1 MAEAGKDIARV
12 VVTGIGV
19 LSGFGTGRE
28 VFEDG
33 LFSGRSAIRR
43 IEGIDTTALNC
54 HFGAEL
60 ARFDGQDLIR
70 KLERPFYDRVSLMA
84 MAAADEALDQAGL
97 DPAEIGPVTGVM
109 MGSAFGPG
117 KSIQESVL
125 QIFQN
130 QRLRPTSIIK
140 MMLSGPTA
148 ALCARYRLQ
157 RGSQAHVTACAASA
171 HAIAQAVQ
179 AVRRGEMEICLAG
192 GAEAFPTSALFAA
205 WDALAI
211 MSPETDPSAGIMR
224 PFSMDRSGFV
234 IGEAAA
240 VLVLEREDRARARGA
255 GIMAEICGAGS
266 VSDTPTLTKP
276 TLRGMVGA
284 MRAAMDDAGL
294 VPADIRHI
302 NAHGTATE
310 LNDALESDAINELFG
325 THASEIRV
333 SACKSAIGHCMGA
346 ASAIESAATVL
357 ALQRQQAP
365 CAIDLTGNGSNPDR
379 DGAHSGRTSPMQAD
393 IALSN
398 SFAFG
403 GHYSTLAFRRIA
415 DARPSP

>member
-1 MAEAGKDIARV
+1 MGETGNGIARI
-12 VVTGIGV
+12 VVTGIGI
-19 LSGFGTGRE
+19 LSGFGSGRD

-43 IEGIDTTALNC
+43 IESFDTAALNC

-60 ARFDGQDLIR
+60 AHFDGQYLIPR
-70 KLERPFYDRVSLMA
+70 SERSLYDRVSLMA
-84 MAAADEALDQAGL
+84 MAAADEAIEQAGL
-97 DPAEIGPVTGVM
+97 DPAQIGPVTGVM

-117 KSIQESVL
+117 EAIQDSVL
-125 QIFQN
+125 RIAQN
-130 QRLRPTSIIK
+130 QRIRPTSIIK
-140 MMLSGPTA
+140 MMLSSPTA

-157 RGSQAHVTACAASA
+157 RDSQAHTTACAASA
-171 HAIAQAVQ
+171 HAIAQAVR
-179 AVRRGEMEICLAG
+179 AMRRGEMDICLAG

-205 WDALAI
+205 WDALAV
-211 MSPETDPSAGIMR
+211 MSPDTDPSVGIMR
-224 PFSMDRSGFV
+224 PFAENRSGFV

-255 GIMAEICGAGS
+255 EIMAEVCGAGA

-276 TLRGMVGA
+276 TLRGMAGA
-284 MRAAMDDAGL
+284 MQAAMDDAGL
-294 VPADIRHI
+294 VAADIRHI

-310 LNDALESDAINELFG
+310 LNDALESEAINQVFG
-325 THASEIRV
+325 THAGNIRV
-333 SACKSAIGHCMGA
+333 SACKSVTGHCMGA
-346 ASAIESAATVL
+346 ASAIEAAATVF

-365 CAIDLTGNGSNPDR
+365 CAVDLIGNRSNPDG
-379 DGAHSGRTSPMQAD
+379 DGERSGRTSPMQAD

-415 DARPSP
+415 DARPLR